1 MSTPLELLFDLV
13 FVTAIAS
20 AGAALHEGVVEGSWV
35 AVGGYLMTFFAIW
48 WAWLNY
54 TWFASA

>member
-1 MSTPLELLFDLV
+1 MGPRDPKEPGRVSTPLELLFDLV
-13 FVTAIAS
+13 
-20 AGAALHEGVVEGSWV
+20 
-35 AVGGYLMTFFAIW
+35 FAIW